1 MRFPLPI
8 TNAVL
13 KITNGAMEFK
23 SEDIGTIKL
32 TKATFHLKK
41 DTSLTTP
48 EGTTLLSGG
57 TLTLSYLIQVFLY
70 RVQLL
75 YLKKEHSPTAAS
87 LRLPINPMQTNSPLK
102 EIMSVKTV
110 C

>member
-41 DTSLTTP
+41 RHIINNTRRD
-48 EGTTLLSGG
+48 
-57 TLTLSYLIQVFLY
+57 YIII
-70 RVQLL
+70 RR
-75 YLKKEHSPTAAS
+75 HAN
-87 LRLPINPMQTNSPLK
+87 PI
-102 EIMSVKTV
+102 
-110 C
+110 